1 MKSRTPVH
9 NYRRQSRL
17 AIGRSLLISAVLLA
31 SGFFGGVTVERF
43 FLDTDFDSA
52 FPDLEAVHRIIGENY
67 YYQPTSDEG
76 QAEMQAEME
85 AGAITGAL
93 NTLDDSYTRY
103 LDPED
108 SQVAQDTLEGKYG
121 GIGVDVSID
130 HGLVFVR
137 SVVPD
142 SPADRIGI
150 VRGDLIEQ
158 VNGERPPVEDR
169 NAVLLMLRGEIG
181 DKVRITVIRPTTGDL
196 IQAELILEEII
207 IPPVAL
213 EYLEDGRIAWIRI
226 TQFASNTPEQLDL
239 VLAEVRQS
247 GAQGIVLDLRGNGGG
262 LVDAATHTLGRFLDT
277 DVGPAMFEDTDPGEG
292 GLNELPIQTS
302 EGVTPIELPM
312 VVLVDGSTAS
322 ASEIVAGALKDY
334 RRAIIVGET
343 TFGKGSVQRV
353 FRFSNNSTIRVT
365 VAEWFTP
372 SRGRIQEEGIRPDIY
387 VSAADGSS
395 GNDPILETG
404 VQILVGILTYPAG
417 DEATPI
423 ASPIP

>member
-76 QAEMQAEME
+76 QAEMHAEME